1 MVPEGVLSADSAA
14 QLRQGIDLV
23 LSRWSALQMAVVNE
37 WGGRDSLLKSH
48 QLAADIFSWF
58 TQSKEQLYIDDLEDM
73 LDESMLS
80 LNTEI
85 DDGSVE
91 EIAEKLMIMHEEC
104 LEGNYQSVQILREAN
119 PPAVVVPHIQGMN
132 SDDDDNVD
140 EDNNRRAENDD
151 SSGMLVDAPNFQS
164 NQNHRDVMVDRPR
177 PSEATEAEDGWTVVV
192 PRWNR
197 GTRN

>member
-1 MVPEGVLSADSAA
+1 MVPERMLSADSAA

-58 TQSKEQLYIDDLEDM
+58 TQSREQLYIDDLEDM

-80 LNTEI
+80 LSTEI
-85 DDGSVE
+85 DDGSIE

-104 LEGNYQSVQILREAN
+104 LEGNYQSIQILREAN
-119 PPAVVVPHIQGMN
+119 PPAVVPHIQGMN
-132 SDDDDNVD
+132 SDDDDDVD

-151 SSGMLVDAPNFQS
+151 SSSMVIDAPNFQS
-164 NQNHRDVMVDRPR
+164 NQNHRDMMVGRPR
-177 PSEATEAEDGWTVVV
+177 PSEAVEAEDGWTVVA
-192 PRWNR
+192 PRRNR

>member
-1 MVPEGVLSADSAA
+1 MVPEKVLSADSAA

-23 LSRWSALQMAVVNE
+23 LSRWSALQMAVVSE

-48 QLAADIFSWF
+48 QLAVDIFSWF
-58 TQSKEQLYIDDLEDM
+58 TQSREQLYIDDLEDM

-104 LEGNYQSVQILREAN
+104 LEGQPE
-119 PPAVVVPHIQGMN
+119 GMN
-132 SDDDDNVD
+132 SDDDDDVD

-151 SSGMLVDAPNFQS
+151 LSGMVVDAPNFQS
-164 NQNHRDVMVDRPR
+164 NQNHRDVMVDRAR
-177 PSEATEAEDGWTVVV
+177 PSEAAVAEDGWTVVA
-192 PRWNR
+192 PRRNR

>member
-1 MVPEGVLSADSAA
+1 
-14 QLRQGIDLV
+14 
-23 LSRWSALQMAVVNE
+23 MAVVNE

-58 TQSKEQLYIDDLEDM
+58 TQSREQLFIDDLEDM

-104 LEGNYQSVQILREAN
+104 LEGNYQSIQILREAN

-132 SDDDDNVD
+132 SDDDDDVD

-151 SSGMLVDAPNFQS
+151 SSGMVIDAPNFQP
-164 NQNHRDVMVDRPR
+164 NQNHRDVMVDGPR
-177 PSEATEAEDGWTVVV
+177 PSEAAEAEDGWTVVA
-192 PRWNR
+192 PRRNR